1 MSCFLHRIRLKEERR
16 KKHLQ
21 GTGEPSAKVVYVCSG
36 CGNSLFE
43 AEKKF
48 DAGAGFP
55 SFWQHMGEGV
65 EQKFLNTYGRERIQL
80 LCSNCGQHLGHLF
93 ENKNTPTRL
102 RYCIKHEAIEAVS
115 TNVVGEQG
123 SGHRKVS
130 PADNF

>member
-16 KKHLQ
+16 KKRLQ
-21 GTGEPSAKVVYVCSG
+21 RAGGTSPKAVYTCSG

-55 SFWQHMGEGV
+55 SFWQHIGEEV

-93 ENKNTPTRL
+93 ENKTTPTRL
-102 RYCIKHEAIEAVS
+102 RYCIKHEAIELVS
-115 TNVVGEQG
+115 EPVREG
-123 SGHRKVS
+123 
-130 PADNF
+130 